1 MDNII
6 LFPDF
11 EKLKN
16 EVEQMQNELST
27 LLFERDELIF
37 VICKN
42 IETEYMMRFGSLEYK
57 AYKAQCAALRLKRK
71 IELIQA
77 RKNRQEKII
86 LSDIENTLDCEFK
99 EYQDRLNEQIEKMN
113 EAIRRSKAEELTEED
128 SKQLKKLYHNIVKAL
143 HPDINPDVSEA
154 QIELLETAVE
164 AYKNGDLNTLNII
177 DSMLGNDNLPNE
189 HKDAITQLAEEKN
202 RLQDLIESITESI
215 ESIKSHYPYI
225 MRDLL
230 ADEEKS
236 EQKKQELEEL
246 IEEYNNLIAIY
257 KEKIEEMLR
266 C

>member
-1 MDNII
+1 MKMDNII

-57 AYKAQCAALRLKRK
+57 AYEAQCAALRLKRK

-128 SKQLKKLYHNIVKAL
+128 SKQLKKLYHNIVKGYI
-143 HPDINPDVSEA
+143 PI
-154 QIELLETAVE
+154 
-164 AYKNGDLNTLNII
+164 
-177 DSMLGNDNLPNE
+177 
-189 HKDAITQLAEEKN
+189 
-202 RLQDLIESITESI
+202 SIRMAR
-215 ESIKSHYPYI
+215 KH
-225 MRDLL
+225 R
-230 ADEEKS
+230 
-236 EQKKQELEEL
+236 
-246 IEEYNNLIAIY
+246 
-257 KEKIEEMLR
+257 
-266 C
+266 